1 MQGNQIRERS
11 AGAGFTL
18 LELMIALVVFTIAI
32 GGISS
37 SLASTSA
44 LSRATE
50 ERGIALDAALSMMEA
65 LRAEVPGEVYVR
77 YNETVLDDPVDGISP
92 GRFFAV
98 PDLVLRPGDADGF
111 AGEVIFPG
119 DGTQLI
125 EDGLVDDDEL
135 GMPRDLNGDGVMDAI
150 DHSTNYTILPVRI
163 RVEWSGVRGFQ
174 VIELVSQVGVL

>member
-1 MQGNQIRERS
+1 MRRTRTRARRS
-11 AGAGFTL
+11 GYTL

-50 ERGIALDAALSMMEA
+50 ERGIALDAALSTMEA

-77 YNETVLDDPVDGISP
+77 YNETVLDDLDGISP

-98 PDLVLRPGDADGF
+98 PDLVLRPGDPDGF
-111 AGEVIFPG
+111 AGEIIFPG

-125 EDGLVDDDEL
+125 EDGIVDDDEL
-135 GMPRDLNGDGVMDAI
+135 GMPRDLNGDGAMDAI
-150 DHSTNYTILPVRI
+150 DHSTDYTILPVRI